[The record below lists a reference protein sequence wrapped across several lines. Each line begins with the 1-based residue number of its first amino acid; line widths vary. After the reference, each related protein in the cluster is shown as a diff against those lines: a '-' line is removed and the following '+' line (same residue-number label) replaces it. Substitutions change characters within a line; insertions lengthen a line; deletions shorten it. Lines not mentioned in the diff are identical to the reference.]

1 MNTCSSLA
9 GGTCTF
15 NYCPNISKPALVYT
29 LPIV

>member
-9 GGTCTF
+9 GGTF
-15 NYCPNISKPALVYT
+15 NYRPNISKPALVYT